1 MKASAPTLSNLG
13 CANDSGSEDR
23 SRAMLITSGD
33 FHARY
38 GRIAM
43 TREET
48 GELLVERRLH
58 RESGEALAFC
68 RSC

>member
-1 MKASAPTLSNLG
+1 
-13 CANDSGSEDR
+13 
-23 SRAMLITSGD
+23 MLITSGD